1 MFSLFK
7 SQPRLVELIPE
18 NYIDI
23 HSHILPGIDDGSSNL
38 EETIYLLENMKEMG
52 FKQCI
57 PTPHT
62 LPHTW
67 DNTKESIITCH
78 KNTISNLPNSLQKM
92 IPAVSTEYMIEGSFI
107 ERMKN
112 ETLLILKDNKVLIE
126 MSYLNAPMDF
136 KKIVFEIQM
145 NGYTPIL
152 AHPERY
158 SFYHQSMK
166 DYEKIKELGCLFQLN
181 LLSTVGYY
189 GKNVSSVAD
198 KLLKQNMIDFTG
210 SDIHHKRHIEAFQN
224 KVLISSTKQL
234 VEAMKRNSIFGNEY

>member
-7 SQPRLVELIPE
+7 NQTKLVDLIPE

-23 HSHILPGIDDGSSNL
+23 HSHILPGIDDGSENYDQTL
-38 EETIYLLENMKEMG
+38 FLIENMKEMG

-67 DNTKESIITCH
+67 DNTRESITICH
-78 KNTISNLPNSLQKM
+78 AETLSKLPETLKKM
-92 IPAVSTEYMIEGSFI
+92 IPRVGTEYMIEGSFL

-112 ETLLILKDNKVLIE
+112 ETLLTLKDNKVLIE

-158 SFYHQSMK
+158 SFYHQSMRE
-166 DYEKIKELGCLFQLN
+166 YEKLKEIGCFFQLN

-189 GKNVSSVAD
+189 GKNVASIAD

>member
-1 MFSLFK
+1 MFSFFK
-7 SQPRLVELIPE
+7 NLPKLADLIPE

-23 HSHILPGIDDGSSNL
+23 HSHVLPGIDDGASNL
-38 EETIYLLENMKEMG
+38 DDTIFLLEKMKEIG
-52 FKQCI
+52 FIQCI

-67 DNTKESIITCH
+67 DNTKESINECH
-78 KNTISNLPNSLQKM
+78 KVTISKLPESIKNM
-92 IPAVSTEYMIEGSFI
+92 IPKVSTEYMIEGSFL

-112 ETLLILKDNKVLIE
+112 ESLLTLNENKVLIE

-158 SFYHQSMK
+158 SFYHQSMR
-166 DYEKIKELGCLFQLN
+166 DYEKLKEIGCLFQLN

-189 GKNVSSVAD
+189 GKNVASIAD

-210 SDIHHKRHIEAFQN
+210 SDIHHRRHIEAFQN
-224 KVLISSTKQL
+224 KVKITSTKQL
-234 VEAMKRNSIFGNEY
+234 VEAMNRNSIFKSE